1 MTESLISISKLAF
14 CYPKSDSVALA
25 IDAWQL
31 QRGQH
36 TFIQGKS
43 GSGKSTLLNILSG
56 IQKVNDGEVNV
67 LGTNLTELSEKQ
79 RDKFRAQHV
88 GIVFQQMNL
97 VPYLTVKDNILLANF
112 FAKKQ
117 PAEQEQKISQLLT
130 QLQLPLD
137 LLDKPAEN
145 LSVGQQQ
152 RVAIARALINQPEI
166 IIADEP
172 TSALDSDA
180 RDAFMQVL
188 FNSAKEF
195 GATILFVSHDKSLAE
210 YFDNICLMTELNKQL
225 EVA

>member
-1 MTESLISISKLAF
+1 MSEPLVSISKLSF
-14 CYPKSDSVALA
+14 CYPRSQTVTLA
-25 IDAWQL
+25 INSWQL
-31 QRGQH
+31 QKGQH
-36 TFIQGKS
+36 AFIQGKS

-56 IQKVNDGEVNV
+56 VQKVTNAEVNV
-67 LGTNLTELSEKQ
+67 LGTDLTQLSEKQ

-97 VPYLTVKDNILLANF
+97 VPYLTVKDNILLASF
-112 FAKKQ
+112 FAKKS
-117 PAEQEQKISQLLT
+117 AKGLDEKINQMLT
-130 QLQLPLD
+130 QLQLPLS
-137 LLDKPAEN
+137 LLTQPAAN
-145 LSVGQQQ
+145 LSMGQQQ

-195 GATILFVSHDKSLAE
+195 GATILFVSHDKSLSA
-210 YFDNICLMTELNKQL
+210 YFDHI
-225 EVA
+225 

>member
-1 MTESLISISKLAF
+1 MTESLISISKLTF
-14 CYPKSDSVALA
+14 CYPKSERVTLA
-25 IDAWQL
+25 IDSWSL
-31 QRGQH
+31 QKGQH

-56 IQKVNDGEVNV
+56 VQKVTNGEVNV
-67 LGTNLTELSEKQ
+67 LGTGLSELTEKQ
-79 RDKFRAQHV
+79 RDKFRAQHI

-97 VPYLTVKDNILLANF
+97 VPYLTVKDNILLASY
-112 FAKKQ
+112 FANKSTNTLNEKIKQ
-117 PAEQEQKISQLLT
+117 ILT
-130 QLQLPLD
+130 QLQLPLS
-137 LLDKPAEN
+137 LLTQPASN

-188 FNSAKEF
+188 FESAKEF
-195 GATILFVSHDKSLAE
+195 GATVLFVSHDKSLAS
-210 YFDNICLMTELNKQL
+210 YFDNICLMSEINSQA